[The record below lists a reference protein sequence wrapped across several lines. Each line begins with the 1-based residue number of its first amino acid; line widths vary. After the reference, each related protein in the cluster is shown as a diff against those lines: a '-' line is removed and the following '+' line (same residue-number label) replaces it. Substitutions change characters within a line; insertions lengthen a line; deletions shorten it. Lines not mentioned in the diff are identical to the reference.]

1 MAGLTNPNASDPDRF
16 RDLASRAG
24 AQNQIAMIVAPYYS
38 DVSEVLEK
46 DARAVVEAAGFEVIR
61 AEVPGALELPQALQI
76 VALGD
81 NSDSVAGAIMIGCVI
96 RGETSHYDIVCETA
110 NRAAMNI
117 AVDLQMPLGNA
128 LLTVDTHAQAVERAG
143 GGSGGKGGDAAR
155 AVLSLP
161 NCSFSSISD
170 STARAASP
178 PLPPDPPPARSTACA
193 WVS

>member
-1 MAGLTNPNASDPDRF
+1 MAGSTNPNAPDPDRF

-38 DVSEVLEK
+38 DISEALEK

-76 VALGD
+76 IALGD
-81 NSDSVAGAIMIGCVI
+81 NGDSIAGAVMIGCVI

-110 NRAAMNI
+110 NRAAMTI

-128 LLTVDTHAQAVERAG
+128 LLTVDTHAQAVARAG
-143 GGSGGKGGDAAR
+143 DGSRGKGGDAAR
-155 AVLSLP
+155 AVLSLIDLKLKFGGMSLDID
-161 NCSFSSISD
+161 NDVLGKFLS
-170 STARAASP
+170 
-178 PLPPDPPPARSTACA
+178 
-193 WVS
+193 